1 MKILKNIE
9 SVYLIRKEKKD
20 TKAGVYRW
28 WFRKESA
35 ENLLASVKDLV
46 EWDHIQRKSIDG
58 EDYLALYFGMTKN
71 IRNRLK
77 WHISQK
83 HRPNSIKMGLISTL
97 RKTLSALLDQPLS
110 ASEEEINQFI
120 DGNCVLEW
128 EYCDSETEAK
138 KIEKEELE
146 ETYYPLN
153 LQGNKRTSKELKSV
167 LKQKR
172 KECLAKDRD
181 VSDIDKETARIEGGG
196 SGNDGSIED
205 FLSDPSAVNGLS
217 IGRRSRNGKQKGMGV
232 VRPEDCIP
240 PSGLKEIP
248 GVAGGMISRE
258 IGDKIAQFEGYEKK
272 GGDDDA
278 VAKVWQERAK
288 RAASQMQGKGEG
300 YERLKAKLDDL
311 YKATKD

>member
-83 HRPNSIKMGLISTL
+83 HRPNSIKSGLISTL

-172 KECLAKDRD
+172 KEC
-181 VSDIDKETARIEGGG
+181 EG
-196 SGNDGSIED
+196 
-205 FLSDPSAVNGLS
+205 
-217 IGRRSRNGKQKGMGV
+217 
-232 VRPEDCIP
+232 
-240 PSGLKEIP
+240 
-248 GVAGGMISRE
+248 
-258 IGDKIAQFEGYEKK
+258 
-272 GGDDDA
+272 
-278 VAKVWQERAK
+278 
-288 RAASQMQGKGEG
+288 
-300 YERLKAKLDDL
+300 
-311 YKATKD
+311 